1 MRLEDSAIRVTIAWL
16 FGPIVW
22 AAHFF
27 LTYGIAAFAGMS
39 SDVTGDV
46 TWQGQIRLV
55 ILLALAAVAL
65 LALVGFLVW
74 QCRGVRGGRTEDT
87 SSFLT
92 RTAIALT
99 VLALMGVIW
108 TTVGTFIASF

>member
-39 SDVTGDV
+39 SDVT
-46 TWQGQIRLV
+46 WQGQIRLV
-55 ILLALAAVAL
+55 ILLAPAAVAL
-65 LALVGFLVW
+65 SALVGFLVW
-74 QCRGVRGGRTEDT
+74 QCRGVRARRTEDT
-87 SSFLT
+87 PSFLT
-92 RTAIALT
+92 KTAIALT
-99 VLALMGVIW
+99 VLALVGVAW
-108 TTVGTFIASF
+108 TTVGVLIASF

>member
-27 LTYGIAAFAGMS
+27 LTYGIAAFAGAP
-39 SDVTGDV
+39 SDVA
-46 TWQGQIRLV
+46 WRGQIRL

-65 LALVGFLVW
+65 LALVGFLVS
-74 QCRGVRGGRTEDT
+74 QCRGVRGRRTEDT

-92 RTAIALT
+92 STAIALT
-99 VLALMGVIW
+99 VLALIGVIW
-108 TTVGTFIASF
+108 STVGAFIASF

>member
-1 MRLEDSAIRVTIAWL
+1 MRREDSAIRATIAWL

-27 LTYGIAAFAGMS
+27 LVYGIAAFAGMH
-39 SDVTGDV
+39 SDAA
-46 TWQGQIRLV
+46 WQGQIRL
-55 ILLALAAVAL
+55 ISLALATVAL

-74 QCRGVRGGRTEDT
+74 QSRGFRARRTEDT
-87 SSFLT
+87 PSFFT

-99 VLALMGVIW
+99 VLALIGVAW
-108 TTVGTFIASF
+108 TTIGAFIASF